1 MNEQQQPY
9 LPASNRLN
17 DHQPQD
23 FIDLY
28 HETQDSVTIRGKLKA
43 IDSGR
48 WYDILDAAHR
58 HFSHSDVR
66 ATNNLDELYGAE
78 FKQWIGVYGL
88 AEDLNTFAQ
97 TTGVTR

>member
-1 MNEQQQPY
+1 MNEQQQPD
-9 LPASNRLN
+9 LSVSNRLN

-28 HETQDSVTIRGKLKA
+28 HDTQNSAAIRGKLKD

-58 HFSHSDVR
+58 HLSHSDIR
-66 ATNNLDELYGAE
+66 AVDSLDELYGSE
-78 FKQWIGVYGL
+78 FKTWIGVYGL
-88 AEDLNTFAQ
+88 AEDLNTFAK